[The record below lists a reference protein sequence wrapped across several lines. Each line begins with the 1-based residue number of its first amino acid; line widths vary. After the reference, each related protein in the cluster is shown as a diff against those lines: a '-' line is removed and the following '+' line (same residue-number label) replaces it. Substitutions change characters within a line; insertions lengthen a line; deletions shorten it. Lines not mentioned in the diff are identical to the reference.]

1 MPADERTRLQ
11 IRQHFI
17 ELMNEEL
24 ADAIMES
31 MPPVPWPEI
40 ATTRDLAA
48 LETRFDARFD
58 QVDARLEQMDTRL
71 DQVDARLD
79 QVDARFEQVDA
90 RFEQIDGRFDL
101 VDGRFTQTDDRF
113 DQMERYISNE
123 LIGLEGRL
131 SMRFTE
137 AVRLVVVSTVL
148 LFTGILGLAA
158 TYVATGS

>member
-58 QVDARLEQMDTRL
+58 QMDTRL
-71 DQVDARLD
+71 
-79 QVDARFEQVDA
+79 
-90 RFEQIDGRFDL
+90 EQIDGRFDL

-148 LFTGILGLAA
+148 LFAGILGLAA

>member
-31 MPPVPWPEI
+31 MPPIPWSEI
-40 ATTRDLAA
+40 ATKRDLAA
-48 LETRFDARFD
+48 LETRI
-58 QVDARLEQMDTRL
+58 
-71 DQVDARLD
+71 
-79 QVDARFEQVDA
+79 DARFEQVDA
-90 RFEQIDGRFDL
+90 RFEQVDTRFDHIDARLDLIDGRFS
-101 VDGRFTQTDDRF
+101 QHDDRF
-113 DQMERYISNE
+113 DQLERYISNE
-123 LIGLEGRL
+123 LVGLEGRL

-148 LFTGILGLAA
+148 LFAGILGLAA
-158 TYVATGS
+158 TYLATGT

>member
-71 DQVDARLD
+71 DQVDAR
-79 QVDARFEQVDA
+79 FEQVDA

-101 VDGRFTQTDDRF
+101 VDGRFAQTADRF
-113 DQMERYISNE
+113 DQMERHISNE
-123 LIGLEGRL
+123 LVGLEGRL

-148 LFTGILGLAA
+148 LFAGILGLAA